1 MNKLT
6 QKTNVSK
13 LLKRYPKEERYR
25 YLAKA
30 LGITPRYVRLL
41 EKGKAPSVHLR
52 KLIKILL
59 DQPNLK

>member
-1 MNKLT
+1 MTNLT

-25 YLAKA
+25 YLARD
-30 LGITPRYVRLL
+30 LGITERYVRIL
-41 EKGKAPSVHLR
+41 EKGKAPSTHLR
-52 KLIKILL
+52 KLIRILL